1 MRHVDL
7 HLAEL
12 SRTID
17 PAELGRRLRTA
28 RVAAGMTQAQVAA
41 DDITAAY
48 LSRIEDGQR
57 RPEVGLLE
65 RMAKRVGVSLED
77 LLLDVPRDQ
86 RMELQ
91 LAIDHAELA
100 LVSGDAETA
109 LAAVEAVLANPAA
122 EKVPDLR
129 RAARQVQAGA
139 LERSGDLDAAIIV
152 LENLVAD
159 PSPDARWLKALI
171 ALARCYRDSGEYARA
186 IGVGDRAGAIIEELG
201 LEGLTEAIQLTVTV
215 AAAHLF
221 SGDTGTAM
229 RTCMRAVEAADK
241 HSSIIGKASAY
252 WNASV
257 VEATRGQTASAIEL
271 ARKALAMF
279 ELSEDHQSLAKLRS
293 QIANLH
299 LMQDPPDAAM
309 ALEMLEKVEL
319 EMNWS
324 GVPAWD
330 VAFMQ
335 ILRAKAQFLL
345 GNFDATRASLEKA
358 AEHEPADAPLLE
370 AQVAVLQGRLAFAGG
385 DHDEARRRFQEGVL
399 TLTAAG
405 VDRGAAQLWF
415 ELAELLTQVGDTEGA
430 MQAFRSAGA
439 STGLRLPS
447 TTNASS
453 AT

>member
-57 RPEVGLLE
+57 RPEAGLLE

-86 RMELQ
+86 RLELQ
-91 LAIDHAELA
+91 LAVDHAELA

-109 LAAVEAVLANPAA
+109 LAAVEAVLANPLA

-139 LERSGDLDAAIIV
+139 LERGGDLDAAIIV
-152 LENLVAD
+152 LEDLVAD

-186 IGVGDRAGAIIEELG
+186 IGVGDRAASIIEELG

-241 HSSIIGKASAY
+241 HGSIIGKASAY

-279 ELSEDHQSLAKLRS
+279 ELSDDHQSLAKLRS

-345 GNFDATRASLEKA
+345 GDFDATRASLEKA
-358 AEHEPADAPLLE
+358 AEHKPTDAPLLE
-370 AQVAVLQGRLAFAGG
+370 AQILVLHGRLAFAGG
-385 DHDEARRRFQEGVL
+385 DHVEARRRFQAGVL

-447 TTNASS
+447 VTNAPS
-453 AT
+453 TT